1 MTKPQEALDHA
12 EALHLM
18 DFKTKLTQVITI
30 VDNSRTCIQFI
41 FPKHYSLTSFCST
54 LGQTICNKAV
64 IKTSGD
70 IFEGALIRK
79 DLAVYVFYLPP
90 DFWEQYFIARRLLQL
105 IREMALYEK
114 RNEAPF
120 IHLDFELFL
129 AKARGI
135 GLAPALLTLPTATG
149 KTLGEYL

>member
-1 MTKPQEALDHA
+1 MTKPREALNHA

-41 FPKHYSLTSFCST
+41 FPKNHCIQSFCNA
-54 LGQTICNKAV
+54 LGREICQKAV

-70 IFEGALIRK
+70 IFDGALIRK
-79 DLAVYVFYLPP
+79 DLVVYVFYFPP
-90 DFWEQYFIARRLLQL
+90 DFWEQYFVARRLLQL
-105 IREMALYEK
+105 IRERTLYEK
-114 RNEAPF
+114 SGEAPF
-120 IHLDFELFL
+120 IPPNFELL
-129 AKARGI
+129 LQKARGI
-135 GLAPALLTLPTATG
+135 GLAPALLALPTVTG